1 MKIIYTGAIAD
12 LYQGKLGY
20 ILLEHGFDFMRSRVD
35 RGKEC
40 SRPIIVIDTAARTA
54 WIEYVSEDI
63 SEYDN
68 EDVIYTCSPAEVEE
82 TINNIEEYDYV
93 HPKRQK
99 YDRKKTV

>member
-12 LYQGKLGY
+12 FYHGDLRY
-20 ILLEHGFDFMRSRVD
+20 ILMNHGFDLMRSRVD

-40 SRPIIVIDTAARTA
+40 RRPIIVIDPAARTA

-68 EDVIYTCSPAEVEE
+68 EDVIYECSPAGVEE
-82 TINNIEEYDYV
+82 IINKITED
-93 HPKRQK
+93 
-99 YDRKKTV
+99 